1 MSKLLK
7 LNQLDGTNIIKTI
20 ANEESID
27 DADQVVKDEQ
37 KTAVSAFDS
46 TSWFNFVLT
55 PWKLILI
62 WEYVTNTLAITST

>member
-46 TSWFNFVLT
+46 TS
-55 PWKLILI
+55 
-62 WEYVTNTLAITST
+62 